1 MSTARHDHRLEAAL
15 AGVPKPFRERLI
27 RAYLDLKKNFAE
39 NRHEAAGM
47 AAGKLCEIVLRL
59 LQQEVA
65 GTHIAFGKKV
75 DNLPAECRKIIEAT
89 APNVVEALRVVV
101 PRALVFLFTMRN
113 KRGIGHVGGDVEA
126 NGIDAATMSR
136 VADWVVC
143 ELIRV
148 YHKLSIEEA
157 QEIVDAISI
166 RSLPDV
172 WEVGGK
178 RRVLRPELK
187 GKQQVLLLLYGEP
200 AFLQCLPRTCA
211 PGSSTPIRHYS
222 GVMFSA
228 SCTRPDLSSMTRRLA
243 WSTFRPSERRRSR
256 RSSLAGERA
265 NRR

>member
-1 MSTARHDHRLEAAL
+1 MSTPRHDHGLEAAL
-15 AGVPKPFRERLI
+15 AGVPKPFRERLV

-47 AAGKLCEIVLRL
+47 AAGKLCEVVLRL
-59 LQQEVA
+59 LQHAVS
-65 GTHIAFGKKV
+65 GSYIAFGKKV
-75 DNLPAECRKIIEAT
+75 DNLPAECRKIIEAA
-89 APNVVEALRVVV
+89 APGVVEALRVVV

-187 GKQQVLLLLYGEP
+187 GKQQVLLLLYGDPSSAVP
-200 AFLQCLPRTCA
+200 AEDLCA
-211 PGSSTPIRHYS
+211 WVEYANPTLFRRD
-222 GVMFSA
+222 VL
-228 SCTRPDLSSMTRRLA
+228 RPLHKARLVEYDVEAGLVYLSPLGAKEVEEKLLGGGT
-243 WSTFRPSERRRSR
+243 
-256 RSSLAGERA
+256 G
-265 NRR
+265 